1 MKVPLTWVWEND
13 PHDLPD
19 DDHARCIAA
28 PGERFVACGGQLFA
42 LTTRPHARRSA
53 SRRAASFSTLQM
65 EYLGLDWPRGLAQQ
79 YWGCEPFPSGPLD
92 SGPLD
97 SEPLAGDAQQAAGI
111 ALLATV
117 AGALAAGSAMRSGSS
132 SSSRV
137 GFDDL
142 RPPPRPPGW
151 PPRRHARSAPRPA
164 LLPLTVGRSGDRR

>member
-13 PHDLPD
+13 PQELPD

-28 PGERFVACGGQLFA
+28 PGERYVACGGQLFA
-42 LTTRPHARRSA
+42 LTTRPHARLSA
-53 SRRAASFSTLQM
+53 SRRVTSFSTLQM

-79 YWGCEPFPSGPLD
+79 YWGCDPFD
-92 SGPLD
+92 SGPL
-97 SEPLAGDAQQAAGI
+97 AGEAQQAAGL

-117 AGALAAGSAMRSGSS
+117 AGALAAGSAVRPGSS

-142 RPPPRPPGW
+142 RRPLRPPGW
-151 PPRRHARSAPRPA
+151 PPRRLARGAPRPA
-164 LLPLTVGRSGDRR
+164 LLPLTVGRGGDCR

>member
-1 MKVPLTWVWEND
+1 VKVPLTWVWEND

-53 SRRAASFSTLQM
+53 SRSATSFSTLQM

-79 YWGCEPFPSGPLD
+79 YWGCDPFD
-92 SGPLD
+92 SG
-97 SEPLAGDAQQAAGI
+97 PLAGDAQQAAGI
-111 ALLATV
+111 TLLATV
-117 AGALAAGSAMRSGSS
+117 AGALAAGSAVRSGSS

-142 RPPPRPPGW
+142 RPPLRPPGW
-151 PPRRHARSAPRPA
+151 PPRRHARRAPRPA
-164 LLPLTVGRSGDRR
+164 LLPLTVGRGGDRR